1 VSGSVVATVLFTSA
15 RCLSAGAPPL
25 AQHSDRGLQRHEVII
40 GGLGGTA
47 GVGQGNFSLD
57 VVGSFVPCSAGRKRS
72 VYLFMLR
79 PPEVRQTATR
89 VIHDL

>member
-25 AQHSDRGLQRHEVII
+25 VQHSDRGLQRHEVII
-40 GGLGGTA
+40 GGLGERPASGRGT
-47 GVGQGNFSLD
+47 FRD
-57 VVGSFVPCSAGRKRS
+57 VVGSFVPCAAGGKRS
-72 VYLFMLR
+72 VCLFMLR